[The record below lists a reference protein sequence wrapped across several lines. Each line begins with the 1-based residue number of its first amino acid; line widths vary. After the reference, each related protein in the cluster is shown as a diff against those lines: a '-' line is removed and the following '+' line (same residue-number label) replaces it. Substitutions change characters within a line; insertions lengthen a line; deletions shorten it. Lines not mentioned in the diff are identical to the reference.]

1 MLFTIS
7 DLETMQKEAERFC
20 KFLAEHNATQEGVF
34 HSRLVFN
41 ELVGNVLRHAQAVAT
56 VRGEI
61 QNGILEVC
69 VYSTNAFVPPQKTK
83 LVDVMEEHGRGLFL
97 VDSVCVERT
106 LTHDGAIC
114 VKIKVID

>member
-1 MLFTIS
+1 MLFKIS
-7 DLETMQKEAERFC
+7 DMETMQKEAERFC
-20 KFLAEHNATQEGVF
+20 KYLVEQNASQEGVF

-56 VRGEI
+56 VRGEVCD
-61 QNGILEVC
+61 GFLEVC
-69 VYSTNAFVPPQKTK
+69 VHSTKAFVPPKTTT

-106 LTHDGAIC
+106 LTQDGAIR
-114 VKIKVID
+114 VKIKIVE